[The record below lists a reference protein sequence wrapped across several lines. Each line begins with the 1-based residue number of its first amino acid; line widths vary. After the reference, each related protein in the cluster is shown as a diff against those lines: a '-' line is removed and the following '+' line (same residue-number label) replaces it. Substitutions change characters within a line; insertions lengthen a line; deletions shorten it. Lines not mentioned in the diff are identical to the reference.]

1 MELLASVLQSLQSL
15 LRPPGEVDVDGGSH
29 PSPEVGGAGVD
40 VAVLGVQHE
49 LLAGLRLDG
58 VTHSLD
64 TSSQPVKHGPH
75 VPTALHGDDPQLV
88 LLVDPG
94 QEGLVFVVENPAAL
108 RPVSLHAGHDE
119 VLVAGDEEKVIV
131 DQLLAHRLS
140 HPGERKVGPGQ
151 VSAQVG
157 EGLLHEVLHAE
168 SLVLGDPGRQT
179 WTEIQK

>member
-1 MELLASVLQSLQSL
+1 MALTSDSLTCLTPGLSSGSPGLQVKLLTSVLQSLQSF

-64 TSSQPVKHGPH
+64 TSSQPVKHGSH

-94 QEGLVFVVENPAAL
+94 EERLVLVVEDSSTL
-108 RPVSLHAGHDE
+108 RPVSLHTSSD
-119 VLVAGDEEKVIV
+119 
-131 DQLLAHRLS
+131 
-140 HPGERKVGPGQ
+140 
-151 VSAQVG
+151 
-157 EGLLHEVLHAE
+157 
-168 SLVLGDPGRQT
+168 
-179 WTEIQK
+179 